1 MHTLLNFKFN
11 NKAGLPSIT
20 PSLVF
25 SRKVNNLPSSP
36 KSPRITNTQIPEL
49 ASNSTV
55 PSNSTVAQIGPQT
68 SEVPSNS
75 TIAEILP
82 QIPELASNYT
92 GAVIAPQ
99 TSEVPSNYTIVQNVP
114 QIDDTHSLQNMYR
127 ELYRPI
133 QQNTYRAVDDTYLSL
148 RKLHPYIDS
157 IEMRVE
163 EVQQSIYAI
172 ANNIANAN
180 IPQILSD
187 LPGLMSDSDF
197 EEDDEDEDMDYLDD
211 DGYFEDDDNSDNG
224 SLDNGDNAIPDNSI
238 VQQGNEPNQLVGME
252 PLNYGIPINEV
263 TYSDLMR
270 IDSIAYS
277 NYSIDMQGL
286 DDMAYRSAYIDII
299 DCINNLDILIALQQ
313 RMVQLEQFLA
323 PLSNQLDLDSGS
335 IGQEISC
342 ILNILSHLQ

>member
-1 MHTLLNFKFN
+1 MHTLLNFKLN
-11 NKAGLPSIT
+11 NKLLSPTIT

-55 PSNSTVAQIGPQT
+55 PSNSTVAQIAPQT

-99 TSEVPSNYTIVQNVP
+99 TSEVPSSSTIVQNVP
-114 QIDDTHSLQNMYR
+114 QVDDTLSLQNMYN

-133 QQNTYRAVDDTYLSL
+133 QQNTYYAVDDTYLNL
-148 RKLHPYIDS
+148 RRLYPNLDTIQ
-157 IEMRVE
+157 IRVE
-163 EVQQSIYAI
+163 EIQESIYAI

-180 IPQILSD
+180 IPEMFRD
-187 LPGLMSDSDF
+187 LPGLMSDSEF
-197 EEDDEDEDMDYLDD
+197 EEDDEDMDYLED
-211 DGYFEDDDNSDNG
+211 DGYDDNSDNG
-224 SLDNGDNAIPDNSI
+224 SLDNISDNGDNPIPDNSI
-238 VQQGNEPNQLVGME
+238 VQLGNEPSQLVGME

-263 TYSDLMR
+263 TYSNLMR
-270 IDSIAYS
+270 TDSVVYS

-286 DDMAYRSAYIDII
+286 DDMAYRAAYEDTI

-313 RMVQLEQFLA
+313 RMVQIEEFLA

-335 IGQEISC
+335 IGQEISS